1 MAMIRTKKYSS
12 VLFTILAGCV
22 LLTAVSCKPT
32 DDQITKTV
40 TNVARTVAP
49 QINVNVQNGAV
60 TLSGIIPDSLTKLD
74 LDTAIRKMKGVVA
87 LHDQTSIPSL
97 PDSVISHD
105 KTITD
110 AIDSAFREN
119 HLSGITVSVYNGV
132 VTLTGSTTAADF
144 KTIQRI
150 VDNVH
155 PKKVLN
161 GLSIK

>member
-1 MAMIRTKKYSS
+1 M
-12 VLFTILAGCV
+12 FTTLAGCV
-22 LLTAVSCKPT
+22 LLTAGSCKPT

-87 LHDQTSIPSL
+87 LYDQTSIPPL
-97 PDSVISHD
+97 PDSLISHD
-105 KTITD
+105 RTLTD
-110 AIDSAFREN
+110 VIDSAFQEN

-132 VTLTGSTTAADF
+132 VTLTGNTTAADF
-144 KTIQRI
+144 KTIQQV
-150 VDNVH
+150 VDHVH

-161 GLSIK
+161 GLNVKK